1 MCDQE
6 KHDEYSCAD
15 SYPGSFNQCCHSK
28 GRSRGDKRDGRG
40 DHARAGEI
48 ADRLRELA
56 DAIRDHT
63 KVAHRHI
70 TAFYDKA
77 SSLLEAIPAL
87 QRQLDGVDQL
97 ARFGGLE
104 KSKGLMRVRALQT
117 LESVGNEPEV
127 QGIREDIPAFLK
139 KGPADFEDREL

>member
-97 ARFGGLE
+97 ARFGELE
-104 KSKGLMRVRALQT
+104 KSKGLYALRALQT
-117 LESVGNEPEV
+117 LERAENKPEV
-127 QGIREDIPAFLK
+127 RALEASQ
-139 KGPADFEDREL
+139 

>member
-1 MCDQE
+1 MSIHAPTVTPVRLTNAATQRDAVE
-6 KHDEYSCAD
+6 EINGMAAEIT
-15 SYPGSFNQCCHSK
+15 
-28 GRSRGDKRDGRG
+28 RG
-40 DHARAGEI
+40 AGEI
-48 ADRLRELA
+48 ADKLRELA

-63 KVAHRHI
+63 KVAHQHI
-70 TAFYDKA
+70 RAFCDKA

-97 ARFGGLE
+97 ARFGELE
-104 KSKGLMRVRALQT
+104 KSKGLYALRALQT
-117 LESVGNEPEV
+117 LERAENKPEV